1 MKTSSPLHVV
11 PSLAAP
17 PLPATGCRNVL
28 DLYWQSQ
35 LARLTG
41 GISPVAMAL
50 AFQDWWQ
57 HLLLSPGK
65 CGELATHA
73 ADALAGVARAPVSAV
88 DERFG
93 NSAWRQWP
101 FSQYVQGFQQI
112 ERFWSQA
119 TTGICGVSPHHA
131 DVVAFTV
138 RQLMDMYAP
147 SNFPATNPEVW
158 QAALASGGLSLARGA
173 LNWRKDLCRRLA
185 PPDMA
190 VPEPVGASFVPGRD
204 VAVTPG
210 SIIYRNELIELIQY
224 AAQTGEVYAE
234 PVLIVPSWIM
244 KYYILD
250 LSPHNSLVRYL
261 VGQGHTV
268 LMLSW
273 RNPDRRDRDLG
284 MDDYLQRGVF
294 AALDQATALCS
305 GSAVHAVG
313 YCLGGTLL
321 AIAAAALDSG
331 DHRAH
336 GKLASLTLLAA
347 QTDFS
352 EPGELGLFIDD
363 SEVAFL
369 DALMW
374 DQGYLAGDQMAASF
388 QLLHARDLVWSRM
401 MREYLLGRRTAP
413 NDLMAWNADSTRLP
427 FRMHSEYLHGLFLRN
442 DLAEGRYL
450 VDGIPVA
457 LADIRTSMF
466 VLGTERDH
474 VSPWRSVY
482 KIYLLCGAPIEF
494 VLASGG
500 HNAGIVSEPG
510 HAGRSYRTHPAH
522 LSTYGYSSPDEW
534 LRRTDRIEGSW
545 WPHWQ
550 QWLAQRSSPQHV
562 APPFHTPGAT
572 LGPAPGRYVLQP

>member
-1 MKTSSPLHVV
+1 MSAPSSLSVV
-11 PSLAAP
+11 PGMVPPP
-17 PLPATGCRNVL
+17 PLPAHRNLL
-28 DLYWQSQ
+28 DLHLQSQ
-35 LARLTG
+35 IARVTG
-41 GISPVAMAL
+41 GISPVAMSL

-57 HLLLSPGK
+57 HLLMSPGK
-65 CGELATHA
+65 CCELAA
-73 ADALAGVARAPVSAV
+73 FAASGVGGVGLARDSAGDGRFADA
-88 DERFG
+88 
-93 NSAWRQWP
+93 AWGDWP
-101 FSQYVQGFQQI
+101 FSQYAQGFRQI
-112 ERFWSQA
+112 EQFWRQA
-119 TTGICGVSPHHA
+119 TSGVCGVTPHHA

-138 RQLMDMYAP
+138 RQLLDMYAP
-147 SNFPATNPEVW
+147 SNFPWTNPEVI
-158 QAALASGGLSLARGA
+158 QAALASGGRSLLRGA
-173 LNWRKDLCRRLA
+173 LNWRQDMCRRIA

-190 VPEPVGASFVPGRD
+190 VPEPVGSGYLPGRD
-204 VAVTPG
+204 VALTPG
-210 SIIYRNELIELIQY
+210 NVIYANELMELIQY
-224 AAQTGEVYAE
+224 APQSGKVYAE

-261 VGQGHTV
+261 VEQGHTV
-268 LMLSW
+268 LMMSW

-294 AALDQATALCS
+294 AALDEVDALC
-305 GSAVHAVG
+305 GGAPVHAVG

-336 GKLASLTLLAA
+336 GRLASLTLLAA

-363 SEVAFL
+363 SELAFL

-401 MREYLLGRRTAP
+401 MREYLMGRRTAP

-427 FRMHSEYLHGLFLRN
+427 FRMHSEYLHGLFLHN

-457 LADIRTSMF
+457 LSDIRTPMF
-466 VLGTERDH
+466 VLGTQRDH

-482 KIYLLCGAPIEF
+482 KIHLLCGAPMEF
-494 VLASGG
+494 VLAAGG

-510 HAGRSYRTHPAH
+510 HARRSYFRQAAN
-522 LSTYGYSSPDEW
+522 LVTYGYSSPDEW
-534 LRRTDRIEGSW
+534 LDRAVLADGSW
-545 WPHWQ
+545 WPYWQ
-550 QWLAQRSSPQHV
+550 RWLVQRSSRKRV
-562 APPFHTPGAT
+562 APPPMGIGPT
-572 LGPAPGRYVLQP
+572 LGPAPGRYVLQS